1 MTPHSAFQRSFKD
14 NSWPLV
20 KVADLRFST
29 CSVVKLCR
37 IALADAMNEEQ
48 KISLCK
54 NVDAIQA
61 RCGRLQVNEV
71 IQVNIFCENIV
82 KKTTNHISYSLGRSQ
97 YIYLVDLQALC
108 DKGYKLCLF
117 SGRFNLLN
125 VLKSVMT
132 LCPLNCWRS
141 KSV

>member
-1 MTPHSAFQRSFKD
+1 MKLTPHSAFQRSFKD
-14 NSWPLV
+14 NSRPLV

-37 IALADAMNEEQ
+37 IDAVNEEQ
-48 KISLCK
+48 NISLCK

-82 KKTTNHISYSLGRSQ
+82 KKSHSLDRPQ
-97 YIYLVDLQALC
+97 YIYFRSYWSTC
-108 DKGYKLCLF
+108 KLF
-117 SGRFNLLN
+117 VIKVINYVSFRD
-125 VLKSVMT
+125 VLICSMS
-132 LCPLNCWRS
+132 S
-141 KSV
+141 KV